1 MPAGGQVTH
10 SHVLA
15 GASSLANGFR
25 PYRAP
30 HNMSVPSAPHI
41 GTDQGDTGL
50 TCGAGGL
57 YLPVFIPRVTP
68 GAIHITPFQGLPLTQ
83 GHLQHIH
90 DIFVNH
96 FLS

>member
-15 GASSLANGFR
+15 GASPLANGFR

-30 HNMSVPSAPHI
+30 HNMSVPSARHI

-57 YLPVFIPRVTP
+57 YRLNK
-68 GAIHITPFQGLPLTQ
+68 
-83 GHLQHIH
+83 
-90 DIFVNH
+90 IFVIHSPGYTRGYSYNA
-96 FLS
+96 LSGLVFDTSTPSTHS